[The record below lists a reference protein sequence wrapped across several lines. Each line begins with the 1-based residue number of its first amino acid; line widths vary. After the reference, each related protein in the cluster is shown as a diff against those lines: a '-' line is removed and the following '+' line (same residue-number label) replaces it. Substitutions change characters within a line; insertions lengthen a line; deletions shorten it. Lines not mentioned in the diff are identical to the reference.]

1 MSLLRE
7 IDRWFIDEVLPHEAR
22 YLALAR
28 RLTGSRDQAEDLVHD
43 VYTRLFRDDS
53 WRAIDHP
60 AAYVLR
66 MIRNLGIQRLR
77 RARIVNIASIANLD
91 ELEHADAAP
100 DPFDRV
106 LARHEFRRLLNAIR
120 ELPARCRDVMIL
132 RRFEDLPPREV
143 ASRLGLS
150 LSTMEKRLARGL
162 FLLTQ
167 ALQREA
173 PSTVAEQPTPVRRQD
188 AKG

>member
-43 VYTRLFRDDS
+43 AYTRLFRDDS

-60 AAYVLR
+60 PAYVLR

-77 RARIVNIASIANLD
+77 RAKIVNIASMANLD

-100 DPFDRV
+100 DPFDRMV
-106 LARHEFRRLLNAIR
+106 ARHEFRRLLNALR

-143 ASRLGLS
+143 AKRLGLS

-162 FLLTQ
+162 FLLTK
-167 ALQREA
+167 ALQSEA
-173 PSTVAEQPTPVRRQD
+173 PAAMPEQPAQGRRQHT
-188 AKG
+188 KN